1 MVRINLSTRPFYNE
15 RLVTVIIAVAGA
27 IAIGV
32 AAFSV
37 QQILSLSSK
46 RTALNAQVAQGA
58 AATNRANIESERIQ
72 KSINARA
79 LKGLALSA
87 GLANRLID
95 ERTFSWSVFFT
106 LIGKTLPDDVR
117 IDSVAPSVD
126 KDGVVVLM
134 TIVSKHTDDLA
145 LFIENLQNTGAFYDI
160 QPQQEDSTDDGNRR
174 TTVMARYLSPK
185 IDATKAPKPAD
196 QKPAPAKAG
205 GGKQ

>member
-15 RLVTVIIAVAGA
+15 RLVAFIIAVIGV

-32 AAFSV
+32 MAFSV
-37 QQILSLSSK
+37 QQIVSLSSK
-46 RTALNAQVAQGA
+46 RTTLRAQIAQGA
-58 AATNRANIESERIQ
+58 AAANRADIETESIQ

-79 LKGLALSA
+79 LKALALDA
-87 GLANRLID
+87 TQANRLID

-117 IDSVAPSVD
+117 VDSVAPSVD
-126 KDGVVVLM
+126 KEGVVVRM

-160 QPQQEDSTDDGNRR
+160 LPQQEDSTEEGNRR
-174 TTVMARYLSPK
+174 TTVQARYLSPK
-185 IDATKAPKPAD
+185 AEAPKTPGV
-196 QKPAPAKAG
+196 KK
-205 GGKQ
+205 